1 MKVLW
6 ANANLRL
13 KIGLIAMVFF
23 LVLGFLVP
31 LIPHVNPIIYNTFP
45 KNLKVGMGGTL
56 LGTTALGQDIF
67 WLMVESLR
75 NSILIGL
82 IVGVIGTTVGVFIG
96 LLSGFLGGFADRALM
111 VLTDTFVV
119 IPSLPILILMTSLMK
134 GQAGIPVLALT
145 LGLFAWAWPSRQVRA
160 MALSLKERDFIQTAW
175 FSGEGAV
182 QTVFTEILPFVWTW
196 ALSNFMN
203 AVLTAIASES
213 SLAVLGLSPA
223 NLPTLGNMIQW
234 SRERNAILLRQWNWI
249 GPPVLLTIVLFI
261 ALFLLITGYNDYQTK
276 KRGR

>member
-1 MKVLW
+1 MKVFW
-6 ANANLRL
+6 KNANLRL
-13 KIGLIAMVFF
+13 KFGLIMMGLFI
-23 LVLGFLVP
+23 VLGFIVP
-31 LIPHVNPIIYNTFP
+31 LFPHVNPIIYNTFA
-45 KNLKVGMGGTL
+45 KNLKPTAVNW

-67 WLMVESLR
+67 WLLVESLR
-75 NSILIGL
+75 NSIIIGL
-82 IVGVIGTTVGVFIG
+82 IVAVIGTTVGVFVG

-134 GQAGIPVLALT
+134 GQASIIVLALT
-145 LGLFAWAWPSRQVRA
+145 LGLFAWAWPARQVRA

-175 FSGEGAV
+175 FSGEGAI

-203 AVLTAIASES
+203 AVLVAIASES

-249 GPPVLLTIVLFI
+249 GPPVVLTIILFI
-261 ALFLLITGYNDYQTK
+261 SLFLLITGYNEYQTM